1 MNAYHNQY
9 QQQQYQQNQINT
21 ATPEQILLMLYD
33 GAIRFTR
40 QAMMAGENGNQA
52 EKLGRISKTLAIITE
67 FSNTLNHEIGG
78 QIAAD
83 LDGLYQFMIRELN
96 AARKD
101 DSGDKLKTVENLL
114 VGLRETWGQAVD
126 INNRQQQGEA
136 IPVAV
141 QPQRAM
147 ADKPYVALNAA
158 G

>member
-1 MNAYHNQY
+1 MNAYMNQY
-9 QQQQYQQNQINT
+9 QQNHIST
-21 ATPEQILLMLYD
+21 ATPEQILIMLYD

-40 QAMMAGENGNQA
+40 QAIMAGENGNQVQ
-52 EKLGRISKTLAIITE
+52 KLERISKTLAIITE

-101 DSGDKLKTVENLL
+101 ESGKKLKTVEGLL
-114 VGLRETWGQAVD
+114 VDLRQTWGEA
-126 INNRQQQGEA
+126 IEINRQQLDEVN
-136 IPVAV
+136 PSPEKKS
-141 QPQRAM
+141 QPGNAYM
-147 ADKPYVALNAA
+147 ALNAA

>member
-9 QQQQYQQNQINT
+9 QQQQYQQNLINT

-40 QAMMAGENGNQA
+40 QAMIASENGNQG

-67 FSNTLNHEIGG
+67 FSNTLNHDIGG
-78 QIAAD
+78 KIAAD

-101 DSGDKLKTVENLL
+101 ETGEKLKTVEGLL
-114 VGLRETWGQAVD
+114 VDLRETWGQAVD
-126 INNRQQQGEA
+126 INRQQQDG
-136 IPVAV
+136 VAAASEQKQNT
-141 QPQRAM
+141 QPDQA
-147 ADKPYVALNAA
+147 AYVPLSAA
-158 G
+158 V

>member
-1 MNAYHNQY
+1 MNAYTNQY
-9 QQQQYQQNQINT
+9 QQQQYQQNLINT

-40 QAMMAGENGNQA
+40 QAMMAGEKGNQP
-52 EKLGRISKTLAIITE
+52 EKLGRISKAMAIIVE
-67 FSNTLNHEIGG
+67 FSNTLDHEVGG

-101 DSGDKLKTVENLL
+101 ETGEKLKTVERLL
-114 VGLRETWGQAVD
+114 VDLRETWGQAVD
-126 INNRQQQGEA
+126 INRGQQGA
-136 IPVAV
+136 TNAV
-141 QPQRAM
+141 LKREQNMQPERA
-147 ADKPYVALNAA
+147 YVPLHTA

>member
-9 QQQQYQQNQINT
+9 QQQQYQQNLINT

-40 QAMMAGENGNQA
+40 QAIMAGENGNQP

-67 FSNTLNHEIGG
+67 FSNTLNHEVGG

-96 AARKD
+96 GARKD
-101 DSGDKLKTVENLL
+101 DTGSKLKTVEGLL
-114 VGLRETWGQAVD
+114 VDLRETWGQAVE
-126 INNRQQQGEA
+126 INRGQQGEKTA
-136 IPVAV
+136 APA
-141 QPQRAM
+141 QTLRAM